1 MPDLAAHSYTYTREE
16 AMTNS
21 SIHPLAI
28 ALETGTGSGSY
39 TATLGLAGLNLHF

>member
-1 MPDLAAHSYTYTREE
+1 MPNLAAHCYTYTREE
-16 AMTNS
+16 AMTNVKV
-21 SIHPLAI
+21 HPLAI